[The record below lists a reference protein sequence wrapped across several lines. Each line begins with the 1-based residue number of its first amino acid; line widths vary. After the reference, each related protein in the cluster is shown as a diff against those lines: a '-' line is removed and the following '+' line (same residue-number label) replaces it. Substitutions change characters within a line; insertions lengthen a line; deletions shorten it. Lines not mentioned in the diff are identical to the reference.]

1 MQNFEMHPALAKK
14 TFVCDLPLC
23 RILLENNKIFPW
35 IFLVPRVSK
44 VSQINH
50 LSFADQL
57 KLIGELNFASEV
69 MEKLF
74 PCDRLN
80 VAAIGNKT
88 DQLHI
93 HVICRFI
100 DDPHWPDTVCNIRVK
115 KWMTMKS
122 MSGLMI
128 CVRLSRAILSS
139 FRLDIFLI

>member
-1 MQNFEMHPALAKK
+1 MQNFEVHPALAKK
-14 TFVCDLPLC
+14 IFVCDLPLC

-57 KLIGELNFASEV
+57 KLIGELNFASNV
-69 MEKLF
+69 MEELF

-93 HVICRFI
+93 HVICRFT
-100 DDPHWPDTVCNIRVK
+100 DDPYWPDTVWQYLGEKMDDHEANE
-115 KWMTMKS
+115 
-122 MSGLMI
+122 
-128 CVRLSRAILSS
+128 RLRDLCKAFEGYSPG
-139 FRLDIFLI
+139 F